1 MFTIEE
7 TGCCFLQEEG
17 TLKPYPRFNA
27 EEDVQKLRKAM
38 KGFGKWDLFYHNA
51 KKVGENSHFSQEYS
65 YKSGSPFS
73 SRLNTQGS

>member
-17 TLKPYPRFNA
+17 TLKPYPRFNP

-38 KGFGKWDLFYHNA
+38 KGFGKWNLFYPNA
-51 KKVGENSHFSQEYS
+51 KKVGEILILVRNTVTKAEAHFEAE
-65 YKSGSPFS
+65 
-73 SRLNTQGS
+73 